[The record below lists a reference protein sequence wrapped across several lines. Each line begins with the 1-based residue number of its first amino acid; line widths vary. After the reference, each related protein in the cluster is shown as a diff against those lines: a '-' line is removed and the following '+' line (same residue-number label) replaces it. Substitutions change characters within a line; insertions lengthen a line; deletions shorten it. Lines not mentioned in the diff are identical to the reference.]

1 MQTHPGLPDAADA
14 YLADVMA
21 HLQDVDAVDR
31 EELITPVRQR
41 LAELSE
47 HGADR
52 RRIEEVFGSSAAAAA
67 DLREGAGL
75 PSVPRVTGTP
85 PARQS
90 LAAWLV
96 GLSQRAPI
104 APVIDY
110 AASLAPAWWAAR
122 GLLLFAAAL
131 AIFDQGGEDYDLH
144 TIGGYRSALQGPATP
159 HLTTWWLALPLL
171 AMIVSIIVG
180 RYTARLPRPLQLLV
194 AGLNVLAVFALLA
207 WPTWWMGPA
216 FAFYS
221 GLVS

>member
-1 MQTHPGLPDAADA
+1 MRTHPGLPDAADA

-21 HLQDVDAVDR
+21 HLEDVDAVDR

-75 PSVPRVTGTP
+75 PPAPMVTGTP
-85 PARQS
+85 ARRS
-90 LAAWLV
+90 LATWLV
-96 GLSQRAPI
+96 GLSQRPLI

-110 AASLAPAWWAAR
+110 ARSLAPAWWAAR

-131 AIFDQGGEDYDLH
+131 AIFNQGGTDYDLH
-144 TIGGYRSALQGPATP
+144 TLGGYRSALQGPATP
-159 HLTTWWLALPLL
+159 HLTAWWLALPLL
-171 AMIVSIIVG
+171 AMIASIIVG
-180 RYTARLPRPLQLLV
+180 RVTARLPRPLQLLV
-194 AGLNVLAVFALLA
+194 AGLNILAVFALLA

-216 FAFYS
+216 FAFYT
-221 GLVS
+221 GLVN